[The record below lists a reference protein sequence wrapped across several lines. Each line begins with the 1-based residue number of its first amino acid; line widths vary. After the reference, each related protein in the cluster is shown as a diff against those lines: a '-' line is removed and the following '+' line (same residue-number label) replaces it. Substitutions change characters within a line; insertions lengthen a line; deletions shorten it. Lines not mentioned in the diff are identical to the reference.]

1 MKYFVKRIL
10 QTIIVLI
17 GVTLVTFILLNVIP
31 GDPVNIMLEKRADPD
46 MIARVRHEM
55 GLDRPLYVQYFDFL
69 KNAIHGDFGVSYF
82 EKVPVSQMIYKSFKV
97 TVQLGLRA
105 LGFAIIFGLSI
116 GILSAVNRGKAIDS
130 ILMTIAILGM
140 SAPSF
145 WVGVI
150 LQIIFG
156 LKLGLF
162 PISGINLPKAL
173 VLPTIALGT
182 RFAASLSRL
191 TRTNMLDVM
200 GQDYIRTA
208 RAKGVRESIV
218 VLKHGFKNA
227 SIPIVTFLGLTIKSI
242 LEGAILTETVF
253 GIPGIGRLMIDS
265 IMARDIPVIQGCTV
279 YIAAVF
285 VIVNLIIDLTY
296 GLLDPRVRVS
306 KGA

>member
-265 IMARDIPVIQGCTV
+265 IMARDIPVIQGCTI

>member
-1 MKYFVKRIL
+1 
-10 QTIIVLI
+10 
-17 GVTLVTFILLNVIP
+17 
-31 GDPVNIMLEKRADPD
+31 
-46 MIARVRHEM
+46 
-55 GLDRPLYVQYFDFL
+55 
-69 KNAIHGDFGVSYF
+69 
-82 EKVPVSQMIYKSFKV
+82 
-97 TVQLGLRA
+97 
-105 LGFAIIFGLSI
+105 
-116 GILSAVNRGKAIDS
+116 
-130 ILMTIAILGM
+130 
-140 SAPSF
+140 
-145 WVGVI
+145 
-150 LQIIFG
+150 
-156 LKLGLF
+156 GLF

-265 IMARDIPVIQGCTV
+265 IMA
-279 YIAAVF
+279 
-285 VIVNLIIDLTY
+285 
-296 GLLDPRVRVS
+296 
-306 KGA
+306 